1 MEARVSPLLDDLHSR
16 DPRQRAAACRRAA
29 SDSGGA
35 LLAEKLVE
43 ALGDSE
49 RVVVRAASEALVSLE
64 RDGARLEPLLK
75 RALRGA
81 APLRMGAALV
91 LARLGTRD
99 IALLPPLIEALASP
113 ARDVRWSAARAV
125 VGLGQVHQEVL
136 PVLLGLLAQDE
147 RASVR
152 RMAALALGELAPAQP
167 HSILALLGATQDADP
182 GVRGA
187 AVSALGGLP
196 EPPGEV
202 AARLCEVVASDQDLS
217 VRRLGCAAL
226 AQVGDTLPGPSEAAL
241 RQALASAGEAGLQQ
255 AARHALEQWTRRRA
269 PEAT

>member
-29 SDSGGA
+29 SDSAGA

-43 ALGDSE
+43 ALADSE
-49 RVVVRAASEALVSLE
+49 RVVVRAASDALVALE
-64 RDGARLEPLLK
+64 RGGARLEPLLK

-81 APLRMGAALV
+81 PPLRVGAALV
-91 LARLGTRD
+91 LARLGAPD
-99 IALLPPLIEALASP
+99 IALLPPLVEALASP
-113 ARDVRWSAARAV
+113 ARDVRWAAARAM
-125 VGLGQVHQEVL
+125 VGLGQAHHEVL
-136 PVLLGLLAQDE
+136 PVLLGLVAQDE
-147 RASVR
+147 RVNVR
-152 RMAALALGELAPAQP
+152 RMAALALGELAPGQP
-167 HSILALLGATQDADP
+167 HSIVTLLGATRDADP

-187 AVSALGGLP
+187 AVSALGGLS

-202 AARLCEVVASDQDLS
+202 AARLCEVVAHDQDVG

-241 RQALASAGEAGLQQ
+241 RQALDGAGEAGLQQ
-255 AARHALEQWTRRRA
+255 AARYALEQWARRRA
-269 PEAT
+269 QEAP